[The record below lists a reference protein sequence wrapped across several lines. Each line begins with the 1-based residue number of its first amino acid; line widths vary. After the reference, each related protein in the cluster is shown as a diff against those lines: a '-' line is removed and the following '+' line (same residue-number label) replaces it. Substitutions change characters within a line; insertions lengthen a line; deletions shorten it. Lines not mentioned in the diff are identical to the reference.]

1 LRTPTFLAILAGAF
15 VATPFVVMAA
25 SGPGPTPAAD
35 LAPQAPP
42 PAVVASAAPTPV
54 ERQPAACGRKVRVVY
69 PGYQP
74 PADASCGGVN

>member
-1 LRTPTFLAILAGAF
+1 LRATSFLAILAGAF

-25 SGPGPTPAAD
+25 GGPSPAPVAD

-42 PAVVASAAPTPV
+42 PALVAAAAPTPA

-69 PGYQP
+69 PGSRRP
-74 PADASCGGVN
+74 RRPAAAA